1 MRGQIQIAKKWLCYN
16 FFSFFRFIKPT
27 FFEELHVLIRPT
39 SLAAI
44 SKKNYPGN
52 QGIHHES
59 TLKFALSPQQL
70 NHIKANTIGLDD
82 NMGDVKQVSKGL
94 LVQSDQVFS
103 CFVLVQMIIRDYGYH
118 KYVTNQI
125 IT

>member
-1 MRGQIQIAKKWLCYN
+1 
-16 FFSFFRFIKPT
+16 
-27 FFEELHVLIRPT
+27 
-39 SLAAI
+39 
-44 SKKNYPGN
+44 
-52 QGIHHES
+52 
-59 TLKFALSPQQL
+59 
-70 NHIKANTIGLDD
+70 
-82 NMGDVKQVSKGL
+82 MGDVKQVSKGL

>member
-1 MRGQIQIAKKWLCYN
+1 M
-16 FFSFFRFIKPT
+16 KPT
-27 FFEELHVLIRPT
+27 FFEELHVLLRPT

-82 NMGDVKQVSKGL
+82 DMGDVKQVS
-94 LVQSDQVFS
+94 
-103 CFVLVQMIIRDYGYH
+103 VLKIFTQNYRYH
-118 KYVTNQI
+118 KYVTNTI
-125 IT
+125 